1 MRNIKGDNLKQ
12 KYVLIFFGTITYRI
26 LIYGVSAL
34 IMAFRTTEVALSLD
48 TFLANWCKWD
58 ANHYIKIAT
67 LGYQGAVEFC
77 ETCRNAKLATGI
89 SPEYME
95 SGQHLMLVFFPFYSF
110 VLRLMHLCISDIR
123 IAGML
128 VSTIAYA
135 GGCVNIYRLVK
146 LDYSEKAAI
155 NSIILVSLFPFGFF
169 FGGIMTEGLF
179 LFLSASMLYYI
190 RKHEWWKVI
199 LFGIFATMTRMQGAL
214 LIVPAV
220 VELLM
225 LYPPYEAIKTRNFSN
240 IKDLVKKGC
249 SLLFMFIGTGIYLFI
264 NWYVEGYPFTFMI
277 YQKAHWHQGA
287 CLPTYTLSYI
297 FKNAFSDTYSLQLRV
312 SLWMPQALIFIFSVG
327 ILLYGIK
334 KLRAYLM
341 SYAIVYVL
349 LTYSAT
355 WLLSAGRYMSC
366 GIPIFIGLALL
377 SEKKEW
383 IKDVL
388 IVVFAMLQ
396 IVYLFGYFNNMQ
408 IM

>member
-1 MRNIKGDNLKQ
+1 M
-12 KYVLIFFGTITYRI
+12 
-26 LIYGVSAL
+26 
-34 IMAFRTTEVALSLD
+34 
-48 TFLANWCKWD
+48 
-58 ANHYIKIAT
+58 
-67 LGYQGAVEFC
+67 
-77 ETCRNAKLATGI
+77 
-89 SPEYME
+89 
-95 SGQHLMLVFFPFYSF
+95 
-110 VLRLMHLCISDIR
+110 
-123 IAGML
+123 
-128 VSTIAYA
+128 STIAYA

-225 LYPPYEAIKTRNFSN
+225 LYRPYEAIKTRNFSN

-249 SLLFMFIGTGIYLFI
+249 SLLLMFIGTGIYLFI

>member
-1 MRNIKGDNLKQ
+1 
-12 KYVLIFFGTITYRI
+12 
-26 LIYGVSAL
+26 
-34 IMAFRTTEVALSLD
+34 
-48 TFLANWCKWD
+48 
-58 ANHYIKIAT
+58 
-67 LGYQGAVEFC
+67 
-77 ETCRNAKLATGI
+77 
-89 SPEYME
+89 
-95 SGQHLMLVFFPFYSF
+95 
-110 VLRLMHLCISDIR
+110 
-123 IAGML
+123 
-128 VSTIAYA
+128 
-135 GGCVNIYRLVK
+135 
-146 LDYSEKAAI
+146 
-155 NSIILVSLFPFGFF
+155 
-169 FGGIMTEGLF
+169 
-179 LFLSASMLYYI
+179 
-190 RKHEWWKVI
+190 
-199 LFGIFATMTRMQGAL
+199 
-214 LIVPAV
+214 
-220 VELLM
+220 
-225 LYPPYEAIKTRNFSN
+225 
-240 IKDLVKKGC
+240 
-249 SLLFMFIGTGIYLFI
+249 
-264 NWYVEGYPFTFMI
+264 MI

-327 ILLYGIK
+327 ILLYGAK